1 MLKSYLRHI
10 FKRGWYIKML
20 KTIIVDNDPIQ
31 LSAISKIC
39 GQSNKVNVIG
49 QFADPIEAINFSK
62 NNVPDFA
69 FLEYNLPKINGT
81 ILAKELRIINP
92 NIVIIYIT
100 DNYDASE
107 EILRVKPDFCIFKPY
122 CEEDIFDGI
131 KRAQL
136 LSSLSNKKK
145 IFVRTFGRFD
155 VFVDKEIVYF
165 PNKKSKELLALCID
179 RQGGEITMEMAIDVL
194 WPEKEYDEKAK
205 RLYRKA
211 VCALKNTLEEAC
223 GTNFFE
229 HSRGSCRICVNKIK
243 CDYYEYLKN
252 PKGSLVNPDGEYMFQ
267 YSWAEETAAKLYF
280 NNLE

>member
-1 MLKSYLRHI
+1 MLKNICGI
-10 FKRGWYIKML
+10 FLSEDGILKML
-20 KTIIVDNDPIQ
+20 KTIIVDSDSIQ
-31 LSAISKIC
+31 LSAISEIC

-49 QFADPIEAINFSK
+49 QFTDPIEAINFSK

-81 ILAKELRIINP
+81 ILIKELRIINP
-92 NIVIIYIT
+92 DIVIIYIT
-100 DNYDASE
+100 DNYGASE

-122 CEEDIFDGI
+122 SEDDIFDGI
-131 KRAQL
+131 KRAHL

-145 IFVRTFGRFD
+145 IFVRAFGRFD

-179 RQGGEITMEMAIDVL
+179 RQGGEITMEMAIDIL

-211 VCALKNTLEEAC
+211 VCALKKTLEQAC
-223 GTNFFE
+223 DTNFFE

-252 PKGSLVNPDGEYMFQ
+252 PKGALVNPDGEYMFQ